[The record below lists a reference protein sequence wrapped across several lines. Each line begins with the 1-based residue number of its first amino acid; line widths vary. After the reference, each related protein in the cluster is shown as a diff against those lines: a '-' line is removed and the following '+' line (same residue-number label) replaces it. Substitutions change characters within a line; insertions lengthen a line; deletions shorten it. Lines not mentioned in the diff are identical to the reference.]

1 MFGFPR
7 NGPETTIFSK
17 PLILVSYGNVKP
29 LTLNQR
35 VVSSHQ
41 RGATFALSLSH
52 VPKSE
57 SSEVAPQIF
66 WRRRFC
72 PSLSF
77 SIGYET

>member
-29 LTLNQR
+29 LTLNQQR
-35 VVSSHQ
+35 VVSSQ
-41 RGATFALSLSH
+41 PDRGATFALSLSH

-57 SSEVAPQIF
+57 SSEVAPQ
-66 WRRRFC
+66 R
-72 PSLSF
+72 SSGDDD
-77 SIGYET
+77 SVQASHSQ